1 MSIQAYNNT
10 IFNDLMQVDY
20 LGEKQMFSPE
30 QITGMLLTKLKETSE
45 NALKTKVV
53 DVVVSVSYSVN
64 VRKRTENESRGCC
77 CLGKLLGKRRK
88 TH

>member
-1 MSIQAYNNT
+1 
-10 IFNDLMQVDY
+10 
-20 LGEKQMFSPE
+20 MFSPE

-77 CLGKLLGKRRK
+77 CLGSYLVNVLYMLNQAEGNVRK
-88 TH
+88 CTENKN